1 MFAFI
6 LGREFRLSLAEIRN
20 LFREGV
26 FEQVNEQLAM
36 VSDIEEKKIRDLFPH
51 MGGIIKVVKILE
63 DVRDVTDFMTA
74 SKHYLEQVDRTNKVP
89 FAIAGY
95 GEKIDMFKEGLRIK
109 KFLKSCED
117 KSFRLVNKDPKNI
130 NSAVYKKE
138 RLGES
143 ETECNYISIAW
154 HRYFG
159 VTIAYQDVDAY
170 AERDME
176 KTRDMGVGMLP
187 PKLAQIMLNLSD
199 SNGSVYDPFCGLG
212 TILIES
218 ANMGYSEIF
227 GSDISREMVN
237 VTKKSIADFVMKKDL
252 KLGSLIFE
260 ADASKIATR
269 LPDAIDIRTT
279 AIVTEWYLGD
289 VLNARTVSDEK
300 IREQWRK
307 LARIYDGFFRDLRTI
322 GFRGD
327 IIISFPFWELRGKN
341 IFFEDITLII
351 DRYRFTP
358 QPLLDDS
365 IPFRPTPSG
374 SLLYKRPGQTV
385 GREIYKLRFEG

>member
-1 MFAFI
+1 
-6 LGREFRLSLAEIRN
+6 
-20 LFREGV
+20 
-26 FEQVNEQLAM
+26 
-36 VSDIEEKKIRDLFPH
+36 
-51 MGGIIKVVKILE
+51 
-63 DVRDVTDFMTA
+63 
-74 SKHYLEQVDRTNKVP
+74 
-89 FAIAGY
+89 
-95 GEKIDMFKEGLRIK
+95 
-109 KFLKSCED
+109 
-117 KSFRLVNKDPKNI
+117 KNI

-143 ETECNYISIAW
+143 ETECNYISIAG

-159 VTIAYQDVDAY
+159 VTVAYQDVDAY

-187 PKLAQIMLNLSD
+187 PKLAQIMINLSF
-199 SNGSVYDPFCGLG
+199 SSRPLGEGSGVRAIYDPFCGLG
-212 TILIES
+212 TILIE
-218 ANMGYSEIF
+218 AVNMGYGEIF
-227 GSDISREMVN
+227 GSDISKEMVSA
-237 VTKKSIADFVMKKDL
+237 TQKSIADFVAKKDL
-252 KLGSLIFE
+252 KIESLVFE
-260 ADASKIATR
+260 ADASKIAMK
-269 LPDAIDIRTT
+269 LPDTMDIRTT
-279 AIVTEWYLGD
+279 AIVTEGYLGD

-327 IIISFPFWELRGKN
+327 IVISFPFWELRGKN

>member
-1 MFAFI
+1 
-6 LGREFRLSLAEIRN
+6 
-20 LFREGV
+20 
-26 FEQVNEQLAM
+26 
-36 VSDIEEKKIRDLFPH
+36 
-51 MGGIIKVVKILE
+51 
-63 DVRDVTDFMTA
+63 
-74 SKHYLEQVDRTNKVP
+74 
-89 FAIAGY
+89 
-95 GEKIDMFKEGLRIK
+95 MFKEWLRIK
-109 KFLKSCED
+109 KFLKSCPD

-138 RLGES
+138 RLWES
-143 ETECNYISIAW
+143 ETECNYISITG

-187 PKLAQIMLNLSD
+187 PKLAQIMINLWSRTTEA
-199 SNGSVYDPFCGLG
+199 SAIYDPFCWLG
-212 TILIES
+212 TILIEA
-218 ANMGYSEIF
+218 ANMGYTEIF
-227 GSDISREMVN
+227 GSDISREMVD

-279 AIVTEWYLGD
+279 TIVTEWYLGD

-327 IIISFPFWELRGKN
+327 IVISFPFWELRGKN

-351 DRYRFTP
+351 DRYRFTR
-358 QPLLDDS
+358 QPLLDD
-365 IPFRPTPSG
+365 
-374 SLLYKRPGQTV
+374 
-385 GREIYKLRFEG
+385 